1 MNSTAKKRRTWVE
14 KGHKKSPR
22 KKRSKR
28 KEPYGVPT
36 TIKRPRRG
44 AEKEPYRKHQNE
56 KQPFEALKLNRTRKR
71 NRTRQRNSL
80 MDEGLNRLK
89 FSQKIS
95 KEPNKQEQNHK
106 DERARGQGCDTDKW
120 RLRKTGRFSYGASPR
135 TPPLEGTSLH
145 R

>member
-1 MNSTAKKRRTWVE
+1 MLKRTKPLRRRALSKKAYKKTEEETLRTDEEAIQSTKMNSTAKKRRAWVE
-14 KGHKKSPR
+14 KGHQKSPR

-89 FSQKIS
+89 LTQKIS
-95 KEPNKQEQNHK
+95 KEP
-106 DERARGQGCDTDKW
+106 D
-120 RLRKTGRFSYGASPR
+120 
-135 TPPLEGTSLH
+135 
-145 R
+145 